1 MPCVVGMAPT
11 LDIHVD
17 NGVPGED
24 VIAMRISLNPSG
36 QPSISEGSNSSIED
50 MLKEM
55 LSQGVEVPGGEVR
68 IWSCDCSTFNYS
80 NPYLTSGQLATRLQP
95 DSATS
100 TPEVIG
106 PQVVWTLL

>member
-1 MPCVVGMAPT
+1 MAPT

-36 QPSISEGSNSSIED
+36 QPSISDGSNSSIED

-55 LSQGVEVPGGEVR
+55 LSRGVEIPGAEVR
-68 IWSCDCSTFNYS
+68 TWSCDCPAFESCTAIRSHPPVFGKFL
-80 NPYLTSGQLATRLQP
+80 PILTSTAFSALAHVRTALRL
-95 DSATS
+95 A
-100 TPEVIG
+100 IC
-106 PQVVWTLL
+106 